1 MATSTRR
8 GFGHIITKLAFISL
22 LVAGFKLS
30 AVTNVVVEAG
40 QTFTFEPPNR
50 VYNSETYELVVNA
63 GATIQLPPSG
73 NFYAF
78 VYMKGEGTVTFKKP
92 DYTTYNGGDQVSF
105 KNGIAAES
113 TVNVVI
119 EDVTTVNVG
128 RVSASGDVH
137 YPVVDVANMEFKQ
150 TGGKLVLT
158 DKCTART
165 LPSSFEVA
173 SGATVAL
180 QGTNPLRLGSD
191 FALTDYDIVVLMQAA
206 IPDGCTIA
214 VPPGRTLGLKPA
226 LSENR
231 DSGEAASTYN
241 WNWSGCDSYFD
252 ESFNIVLGGKG
263 AKVRCRSTAT
273 RLCLFTP
280 VTGTGEVL
288 FMPDSNVANSRL
300 VFHGVAYVATKSN
313 PVVVP
318 VNTAADPV
326 VSDAWKSKVAHWFD
340 ASDASTVIKYTK
352 AGSSLRNNFEGKY
365 PVVVGWLDHVK
376 GHSDKFLYSRDAI
389 NEHYPYWLPYLV
401 EGGLNGKDYLSFGVY
416 YPDIVMSQV
425 DSQDCPAGK
434 HVQRFI
440 QFVDPSTSAVVGNKK
455 PSGSY
460 TTIADCKYCI
470 MVFGSQF
477 GGGKSIL
484 GDQKQQS
491 NDVPLGNLARISSKI
506 DRPWLAYNGYSMMVD
521 GVGISPKTDKP
532 NGGWQIISLDMSA
545 TNTVLDCLGGHNV
558 TTYGGDLISGRKT
571 DLTGGQ
577 NYAEVLLFNEVPTDA
592 ERIACEAYLA
602 NKWGL
607 ISTHSARAEKE
618 VFSDISGGT
627 GTTMTLADYDYTENN
642 VNVTYPTPAE
652 VTIAGNYRGTINIA
666 AGKTLVVSD
675 RPAPPSVYDIPQQGN
690 IVAWFDPSLDGA
702 IDYLSNLPTGVARLY
717 SRTASGVD
725 TSDGAYWMGM
735 NSSGGIDGNTGRFP
749 FIVETAYS
757 GMAGLAPVMNWMD
770 FTTNGPSEKTTITGN
785 TLRSHTLPAKDS
797 DITGQS
803 SSPMTFRSLFMALD
817 SSAGGGNPVLDEVA
831 MNGAFKARAGYGED
845 YAQPIWNANNTVTM
859 AHTWLDTNE
868 VNGTTTGFNG
878 RGEVLGFETSEDF
891 TTHRGLF
898 FGYYN
903 PNHGQTNYEH
913 IAESIIYSTALTDAE
928 RLTVQKYLMAKW
940 FGDMNGGEFSDLSG
954 ATVTGAGNVKSAA
967 LRNLPQFDAGFTGT
981 LSGGSNMTFTVVSSL
996 NGSSAVDAISIDRAV
1011 TLDSNCT
1018 VTVTLKGKAKAGT
1031 YTLLTVPSGSL
1042 AGKNFKLNNI
1052 VNETGKVVPAKLVSS
1067 DTTLSL
1073 ELTPPGLMLFI
1084 R

>member
-73 NFYAF
+73 NFHAF

-92 DYTTYNGGDQVSF
+92 DTYNGGDQVSF

-137 YPVVDVANMEFKQ
+137 YPVVDVAKMEFKQ
-150 TGGKLVLT
+150 EGGKLVLT

-191 FALTDYDIVVLMQAA
+191 FALTDYDIVVLMQTA

-226 LSENR
+226 ITAKR

-252 ESFNIVLGGKG
+252 ESLNIVLGGKG

-288 FMPDSNVANSRL
+288 FMPDSNEANSRL

-340 ASDASTVIKYTK
+340 ASDAETVIKYTFTK

-389 NEHYPYWLPYLV
+389 NGHYPYWLPYLV

-416 YPDIVMSQV
+416 YQDADMSQV
-425 DSQDCPAGK
+425 DSQDCPDGK

-440 QFVDPSTSAVVGNKK
+440 QFVDPSTSAVVGDKK

-491 NDVPLGNLARISSKI
+491 SDVPLGNLARNSSKI
-506 DRPWLAYNGYSMMVD
+506 NQPWLAYNGYSMMVD
-521 GVGISPKTDKP
+521 GVGISPKTAKP

-558 TTYGGDLISGRKT
+558 TTYGGSLFDGRKT
-571 DLTGGQ
+571 ELTGGQ

-675 RPAPPSVYDIPQQGN
+675 RPAPLDAYDIPQQEN
-690 IVAWFDPSLDGA
+690 IAAWFDPSFDGA
-702 IDYLSNLPTGVARLY
+702 TDPHGNADVAAGGGIARLY
-717 SRTASGVD
+717 SRTAGAVD
-725 TSDGAYWMGM
+725 KTDGSFYLAMQGSALDSANTRYPFLLETS
-735 NSSGGIDGNTGRFP
+735 
-749 FIVETAYS
+749 YS
-757 GMAGLAPVMNWMD
+757 GAHGIADTMKWLD
-770 FTTNGPSEKTTITGN
+770 FTVNWTGDTTSN
-785 TLRSHTLPAKDS
+785 NLRSHLMPAVDSHITEKIVDKLPAV
-797 DITGQS
+797 
-803 SSPMTFRSLFMALD
+803 RSVFMSID
-817 SSAGGGNPVLDEVA
+817 TSVGGGNPIADTVA
-831 MNGAFKARAGYGED
+831 MNGMFSPRNGTSAAN
-845 YAQPIWNANNTVTM
+845 PIWSTDNTVTM

-868 VNGTTTGFNG
+868 VDGTTHGFNG
-878 RGEVLGFETSEDF
+878 RGEVLGFEMSEAK
-891 TTHRGLF
+891 RMAVVLA
-898 FGYYN
+898 YYN
-903 PNHGQTNYEH
+903 QGSNKNYEH
-913 IAESIIYSTALTDAE
+913 IGETIIYSTTLSDAE
-928 RLTVQKYLMAKW
+928 RLTVQEYLMAKW
-940 FGDMNGGEFSDLSG
+940 TGDMNGKYSDLSG

-967 LRNLPQFDAGFTGT
+967 LRNLPQFDAGFTGV
-981 LSGGSNMTFTVVSSL
+981 LSGGSSMTFTIDPLL
-996 NGSSAVDAISIDRAV
+996 NASAALDAITIDRAV
-1011 TLDSNCT
+1011 TLDSVCT
-1018 VTVTLKGKAKAGT
+1018 VTVTLKGKAKSGT

-1042 AGKNFKLNNI
+1042 VGKTFALNV
-1052 VNETGKVVPAKLVSS
+1052 VNETEERLVAKLVTS

-1073 ELTPPGLMLFI
+1073 ETAPPPGLVVLI